1 MNSYLVRLV
10 RTLGLPTM
18 AISLS
23 LTAASLNLSAQAST
37 FSPFSFK
44 TNVTASPNLSSN
56 PNLLNDPRRDIRLDS
71 VEVGGQTITN
81 FELVS
86 TGKVLQNDTYVSTVD
101 GNTYGILHSG
111 HGPDTENDPLIG
123 EGPAK
128 PNPTNL
134 DIAESLGNLNL
145 NSLLV
150 TRENGNTASIEVSFS
165 NPVNTF
171 FFWERGGTPGGQI
184 AGDSD
189 LLVEALSDDGN
200 TILASYKILRT
211 NYTKADYNI
220 STIVPPVLNNGPFNI
235 GSLGITLGNTTT
247 KTLRLTSTDNNLG
260 AANGDNG
267 PDFKVVAANVASIP
281 EPLTIFGSG
290 IAVTFGTVF
299 KRKLAG
305 KN

>member
-1 MNSYLVRLV
+1 MNNHSV
-10 RTLGLPTM
+10 RTLTLTTT

-23 LTAASLNLSAQAST
+23 IAAVSLSLSAQAAT
-37 FSPFSFK
+37 FTPFSFL

-56 PNLLNDPRRDIRLDS
+56 PNLLNDPTRDVRLDS
-71 VEVGGQTITN
+71 VDVGGLSVTD

-86 TGKVLQNDTYVSTVD
+86 SGRVLQNDTYVSRVD

-111 HGPDTENDPLIG
+111 HGPDTVSDPLVG

-128 PNPTNL
+128 PNPTDL

-171 FFWERGGTPGGQI
+171 FFWERGGTPGGSV

-189 LLVEALSDDGN
+189 LLVEALSDDSS
-200 TILASYKILRT
+200 TVLATYKILRA
-211 NYTKADYNI
+211 NYKKADYNI

-235 GSLGITLGNTTT
+235 GSLGLNLGNITT
-247 KTLRLTSTDNNLG
+247 KTLRLTSTNNNLG

-267 PDFKVVAANVASIP
+267 PDFKVVAANVNIP
-281 EPLTIFGSG
+281 EPSSVIGLLVISG
-290 IAVTFGTVF
+290 LGWLQKA
-299 KRKLAG
+299 KK
-305 KN
+305 